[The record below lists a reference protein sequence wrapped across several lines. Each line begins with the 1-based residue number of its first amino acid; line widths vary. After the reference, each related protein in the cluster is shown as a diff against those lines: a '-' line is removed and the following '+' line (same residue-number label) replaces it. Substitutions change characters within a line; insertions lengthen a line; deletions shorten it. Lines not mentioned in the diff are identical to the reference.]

1 MTRRFQ
7 DSVSFAVMTIL
18 ICIVLTLSNTFL
30 SGSSGAGIRYL
41 DLHWI
46 ILREDLAQALTVVH
60 IYTGT
65 LAALIAVSLCLTWI
79 LSRVLKALRQKKSRV
94 GWLLFT
100 FAILF
105 LLGIACVQN
114 FVFT

>member
-1 MTRRFQ
+1 MTKRFQ

-18 ICIVLTLSNTFL
+18 IFIVVSLSSTFL
-30 SGSSGAGIRYL
+30 SGSSGAGVRYL

-46 ILREDLAQALTVVH
+46 VLREDLAQVLTVWH

-65 LAALIAVSLCLTWI
+65 LVALIAVSFCLTWI
-79 LSRVLKALRQKKSRV
+79 LSRVLKVLHQKKSRV
-94 GWLLFT
+94 GWLLFI
-100 FAILF
+100 FVILL
-105 LLGIACVQN
+105 LLGIACCQD